1 MADSTSV
8 ILCYELM
15 SDVKSVKSK
24 TVLVFWTFSELQTN
38 IRENWNAG
46 ILGSIVTF
54 LPVESNVKQKYNNL

>member
-1 MADSTSV
+1 
-8 ILCYELM
+8 M